1 MGFITVALIKFASRS
16 LLAKVHRKKN
26 PEVEKL
32 DGNQVVRI
40 TFRGPMVVSR
50 FWLLGE
56 RSKVR

>member
-16 LLAKVHRKKN
+16 LIAKVHRKKN

-40 TFRGPMVVSR
+40 TFRGPMVVS
-50 FWLLGE
+50 
-56 RSKVR
+56 K